1 MYSVVVSVGYDV
13 LTNLVDGDSSQAVK
27 LTLAIAVATESKDI
41 FGFDS
46 VLSFQNRLKESTNSF
61 VGHGRKQV
69 VSISFFDLKR
79 LTFQK

>member
-41 FGFDS
+41 YGFDS
-46 VLSFQNRLKESTNSF
+46 E
-61 VGHGRKQV
+61 
-69 VSISFFDLKR
+69 ISKPL
-79 LTFQK
+79 

>member
-1 MYSVVVSVGYDV
+1 MSWGVEYLYSVVVSVGYDV

-46 VLSFQNRLKESTNSF
+46 NLAFQNRNK
-61 VGHGRKQV
+61 
-69 VSISFFDLKR
+69 FFCR
-79 LTFQK
+79 PW